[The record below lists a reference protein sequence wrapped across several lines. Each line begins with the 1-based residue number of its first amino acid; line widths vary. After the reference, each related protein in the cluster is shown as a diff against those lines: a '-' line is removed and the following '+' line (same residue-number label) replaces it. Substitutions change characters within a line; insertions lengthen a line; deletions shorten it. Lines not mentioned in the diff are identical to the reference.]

1 MTVVVGYLLS
11 PAGDAALDVGI
22 TEARLR
28 GSELVVMH
36 SSPGGDAERDEDVA
50 AYGAAGDRIQE
61 CLEGKEI
68 RFRLVE
74 QVVGNTAAKDIVDV
88 ALRERAELVVIGV
101 RRRSLVGKMVLGS
114 TAQDVIMN
122 APCPVLS
129 VRVPEP
135 PPDGEAAP

>member
-11 PAGDAALDVGI
+11 PEGDAALDVGI
-22 TEARLR
+22 AEARLR
-28 GSELVVMH
+28 GAELVVMH
-36 SSPGGDAERDEDVA
+36 SSRGGDAERDDDVV

-61 CLEGKEI
+61 CLEGKGI

-74 QVVGNTAAKDIVDV
+74 QVVGNAAAEDIVEL

-122 APCPVLS
+122 APCPVLA
-129 VRVPEP
+129 VRVPES
-135 PPDGEAAP
+135 PPDGEVAP